1 MLRNLADLTIK
12 TKLILSLSFL
22 LVTGFFLTNY
32 LNYRVSRHSVRS
44 NIIEHSLPLTRDN
57 IYSEIQT
64 DLLRPIYVSSLMAN
78 DTFLKD
84 WAVKGEK
91 DVSQITRYLQEISQ
105 KYGFFSTFFVSDQ
118 TGNYYHFNGIVK
130 RISPQDAH
138 DVWFYDFKNL
148 NQPYDLSVD
157 NNQAA
162 DNHLTIFINHRLED
176 YQGHLLGVTGVG
188 LNMQMVAELLL
199 DYQKRYDRDVFL
211 VDRNG
216 LVKVHKDQDWV
227 DQVNI
232 FQREGLGEIAGQVLT
247 AGDEP
252 RFFEYRKDGR
262 AILLTSRYI
271 PEFKWFLLVEQDEG
285 RALAGIR
292 NSFLGNL
299 VMDFAIILLILVII
313 IWTINKYQSRLEQ
326 LATTDELTQAFNRRE
341 FERCFELA
349 VYQSRRKQGAFS
361 VILFDVDNFKDIND
375 QFGHLAGD
383 RILKEVAV
391 IARECFRKNDL
402 LVRWGGDEFV
412 LLTYGDLRQAR
423 SMAERIRFRVQ
434 ELVPDMAGQK
444 SPEADRRVS
453 ISCGVVEWAAGET
466 LDQIMARADRALY
479 LAKNGGRNLT
489 VAVPQG
495 AGAAG

>member
-32 LNYRVSRHSVRS
+32 LNYRASRHSVRS

-84 WAVKGEK
+84 WAIEGEK
-91 DVSQITRYLQEISQ
+91 NVSQITKYLYEISQ

-118 TGNYYHFNGIVK
+118 TGNYYHFNGILK
-130 RISPQDAH
+130 RISPRDAH
-138 DVWFYDFKNL
+138 DVWFYDFKKL

-176 YQGHLLGVTGVG
+176 HQGNLLGVTGVG
-188 LNMQMVAELLL
+188 LNMQMVGELLL
-199 DYQKRYDRDVFL
+199 DYQRRYDRNVYL
-211 VDRNG
+211 VDRDG

-227 DQVNI
+227 DRVNI
-232 FQREGLGEIAGQVLT
+232 LQREGLNEIAEQVLT
-247 AGDEP
+247 VGDEP

-262 AILLTSRYI
+262 TMLLTSRYI
-271 PEFKWFLLVEQDEG
+271 PEFKWFLLVEQDES

-299 VMDFAIILLILVII
+299 VFDLAIIVLILAVT
-313 IWTINKYQSRLEQ
+313 IWTINKYQTRLEQ

-361 VILFDVDNFKDIND
+361 VILFDIDNFKSIND
-375 QFGHLAGD
+375 HFGHLVGD
-383 RILKEVAV
+383 RILKDVAG
-391 IARECFRKNDL
+391 IARDCFRKNDL

-412 LLTYGDLRQAR
+412 LLTYGNLHQAQN
-423 SMAERIRFRVQ
+423 MAERIRSRVRD
-434 ELVPDMAGQK
+434 LRPDMDGHAA
-444 SPEADRRVS
+444 PEAANLVS
-453 ISCGVVEWAAGET
+453 ISCGVAEWVAGET
-466 LDQIMARADRALY
+466 LDQLMTRADRALY
-479 LAKNGGRNLT
+479 LAKSAGRNLT
-489 VAVPQG
+489 VVLPQEE
-495 AGAAG
+495 GAAG